1 MNNDKIPAR
10 LLSAVCQGKRPL
22 GRPTNTTTR
31 HSMLK
36 DVEKII
42 SELDN
47 TGYFLSWAYIAHDRL
62 AWSILINNLRLNNLK
77 PTPDWDGKIPDSPQS
92 PFPTTYSENKTPRT
106 PPQIPSS
113 PLPPSQSSIL
123 RPLFKHIVLC

>member
-42 SELDN
+42 PELDN

-113 PLPPSQSSIL
+113 PLPPSQSFIL